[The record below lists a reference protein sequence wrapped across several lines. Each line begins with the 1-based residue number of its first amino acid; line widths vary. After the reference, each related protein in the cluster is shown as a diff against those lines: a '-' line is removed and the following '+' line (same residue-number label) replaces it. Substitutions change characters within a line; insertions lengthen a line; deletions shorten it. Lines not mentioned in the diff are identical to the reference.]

1 MKLRYKFTAMIL
13 VSVMLFASLTPLAPF
28 FASGAASDGLL
39 FSSSFEKGDEEIA
52 ISKADGG
59 YFAGLDA
66 VSLGADIKGEFT
78 KEVVLSSIDGTV
90 DFKAEESKAKLFDCT
105 NATKFLT
112 ERTAQTSAPVWVS
125 FAFAEA
131 KTVAIYALTS
141 ANDEPTRDP
150 NAWTLYGSTDGE
162 SWVKIDDQYSQS
174 FSTRNQTKYYEVS
187 DPKAYRYYKFEITR
201 NGGASMTQLADLRF
215 GTGIGESNRVG
226 DSPLSS
232 ETTEGPTVGYVTTGA
247 FDGEKTLTVYGKHAT
262 TGESY
267 ARNLLYSGLNIKVG
281 ENTRL
286 SYVHFPE
293 IPYGYDYE
301 YSAMYMMIDLK
312 FTDGKYLSE
321 LAAYDQ
327 NGFLMTPQAKGE
339 SEALF
344 TGQWNYVETLLGAVA
359 KGKTI
364 DSVYVYYHRDSVK
377 SEKQFVAHFDDLV
390 IENRAEEVY
399 THLSDYV
406 NTLRGTNS
414 SGGLFSRGLTTPFIT
429 MPNGFNFFTPVTN
442 PGANTHYD
450 YMDSR
455 MYHFSVSHVPS
466 TWTGDYG
473 TWQFMANT
481 SIDSSNVNSVSN
493 TMLDTTKRS
502 SGFSHENEI
511 AKAHYYAVTFDEG
524 ANASGVKVEMTPTV
538 HGVYVRFTFPKD
550 AENVNIIFDCVRAG
564 GSAKIN
570 ADGTFSARSDH
581 TERGSRPLQ
590 VYGEFDQTP
599 SAVKNSGKNAIA
611 VFPKGTTEVTMKFA
625 TSFISA
631 SQAEHNLSLEI
642 GDKDTFDT
650 TLAKAQKTWD
660 DLLSRVEVEGAS
672 YTEKVTLYSNLYRM
686 YAYPNLYS
694 ENEGTNENPKWVYAS
709 PYRAG
714 RKTEG
719 KLYVN
724 NGFWDTYRTAWA
736 AYALLTPE
744 LDGELLDGIV
754 QHYKDNGWIPRWVAP
769 GGTNSMLGTSSDI
782 IFADAYVKGIEFDYK
797 TAYESMLKNAATVS
811 TDVNN
816 GGRQQN
822 NTAPFIG
829 YVARTDSLKTTAL
842 SWTLEDYIS
851 DYCIGVMAQAL
862 GYTDEAEYYY
872 NRARFYVN
880 MFHPSHRFFIGK
892 SLDGSW
898 VSGSGFDPYGW
909 WGEYSETNAWTMV
922 FAPVYDG
929 NGLQALFGGEKLFLR
944 KLDDYFNDSLEAS
957 KKIGGGTIH
966 EMNEAREVRMGLYSH
981 SNQPAHAIP
990 YLYVYAGEPSRTQA
1004 ITREVLSRLYVGS
1017 EIGQGYPGDEDNGE
1031 MSAWYFLSAIGLYPQ
1046 NMGSGEYVIT
1056 SPLFDKI
1063 TVHMDNGKDLVI
1075 VANNNSSENIY
1086 IQSLTVN
1093 GKAHNAAFISHEIIS
1108 NGAELVFEMGDKP
1121 SDWGKGT
1128 EPTSLTSGKD
1138 KADPAEDI
1146 VTDKYKYTK
1155 GSLPETLT
1163 NGVYSSTLSADDLKK
1178 LFDNNSDTYVEM
1190 ESGTEIIVSSSKATR
1205 LLLYTVTSS
1214 NSKAKAPKSLT
1225 LEASV
1230 DGKTWVKLDERK
1242 QLKYEWNKYVRG
1254 YAIDDEVFGNYKA
1267 YRLTLESSAKIQVSE
1282 IEFLALA
1289 ADGEA
1294 GESSTKPILPF
1305 TKSATIDP
1313 NPDDP
1318 TVDPPT
1324 TGDAPVTGGDP
1335 IGGDDSGT
1343 MTLVIVLSVVGAVG
1357 IGGGVTFFIV
1367 FKKTAKKMKND

>member
-1 MKLRYKFTAMIL
+1 MEAIMKLRYKFTAMIL

-112 ERTAQTSAPVWVS
+112 ERTAQTAAPVWVS

-201 NGGASMTQLADLRF
+201 NGGASMTQLADLRL
-215 GTGIGESNRVG
+215 GTGEGESGRVG

-293 IPYGYDYE
+293 ILYGYDYE

-321 LAAYDQ
+321 LMAYDQ

-377 SEKQFVAHFDDLV
+377 TKKQFVAHFDDLV

-450 YMDSR
+450 YMDSQ

-502 SGFSHENEI
+502 SGFRHENEI
-511 AKAHYYAVTFDEG
+511 AKAHYYAVRFDEG

-538 HGVYVRFTFPKD
+538 
-550 AENVNIIFDCVRAG
+550 
-564 GSAKIN
+564 
-570 ADGTFSARSDH
+570 
-581 TERGSRPLQ
+581 
-590 VYGEFDQTP
+590 
-599 SAVKNSGKNAIA
+599 
-611 VFPKGTTEVTMKFA
+611 
-625 TSFISA
+625 SF
-631 SQAEHNLSLEI
+631 
-642 GDKDTFDT
+642 
-650 TLAKAQKTWD
+650 
-660 DLLSRVEVEGAS
+660 
-672 YTEKVTLYSNLYRM
+672 
-686 YAYPNLYS
+686 
-694 ENEGTNENPKWVYAS
+694 
-709 PYRAG
+709 
-714 RKTEG
+714 
-719 KLYVN
+719 
-724 NGFWDTYRTAWA
+724 
-736 AYALLTPE
+736 
-744 LDGELLDGIV
+744 
-754 QHYKDNGWIPRWVAP
+754 
-769 GGTNSMLGTSSDI
+769 
-782 IFADAYVKGIEFDYK
+782 
-797 TAYESMLKNAATVS
+797 
-811 TDVNN
+811 
-816 GGRQQN
+816 
-822 NTAPFIG
+822 
-829 YVARTDSLKTTAL
+829 
-842 SWTLEDYIS
+842 
-851 DYCIGVMAQAL
+851 
-862 GYTDEAEYYY
+862 
-872 NRARFYVN
+872 
-880 MFHPSHRFFIGK
+880 
-892 SLDGSW
+892 
-898 VSGSGFDPYGW
+898 
-909 WGEYSETNAWTMV
+909 
-922 FAPVYDG
+922 
-929 NGLQALFGGEKLFLR
+929 
-944 KLDDYFNDSLEAS
+944 
-957 KKIGGGTIH
+957 
-966 EMNEAREVRMGLYSH
+966 
-981 SNQPAHAIP
+981 
-990 YLYVYAGEPSRTQA
+990 
-1004 ITREVLSRLYVGS
+1004 
-1017 EIGQGYPGDEDNGE
+1017 
-1031 MSAWYFLSAIGLYPQ
+1031 
-1046 NMGSGEYVIT
+1046 
-1056 SPLFDKI
+1056 
-1063 TVHMDNGKDLVI
+1063 
-1075 VANNNSSENIY
+1075 
-1086 IQSLTVN
+1086 
-1093 GKAHNAAFISHEIIS
+1093 
-1108 NGAELVFEMGDKP
+1108 
-1121 SDWGKGT
+1121 
-1128 EPTSLTSGKD
+1128 
-1138 KADPAEDI
+1138 
-1146 VTDKYKYTK
+1146 
-1155 GSLPETLT
+1155 
-1163 NGVYSSTLSADDLKK
+1163 
-1178 LFDNNSDTYVEM
+1178 
-1190 ESGTEIIVSSSKATR
+1190 
-1205 LLLYTVTSS
+1205 
-1214 NSKAKAPKSLT
+1214 
-1225 LEASV
+1225 
-1230 DGKTWVKLDERK
+1230 
-1242 QLKYEWNKYVRG
+1242 
-1254 YAIDDEVFGNYKA
+1254 
-1267 YRLTLESSAKIQVSE
+1267 
-1282 IEFLALA
+1282 
-1289 ADGEA
+1289 
-1294 GESSTKPILPF
+1294 
-1305 TKSATIDP
+1305 
-1313 NPDDP
+1313 
-1318 TVDPPT
+1318 
-1324 TGDAPVTGGDP
+1324 
-1335 IGGDDSGT
+1335 
-1343 MTLVIVLSVVGAVG
+1343 
-1357 IGGGVTFFIV
+1357 
-1367 FKKTAKKMKND
+1367 